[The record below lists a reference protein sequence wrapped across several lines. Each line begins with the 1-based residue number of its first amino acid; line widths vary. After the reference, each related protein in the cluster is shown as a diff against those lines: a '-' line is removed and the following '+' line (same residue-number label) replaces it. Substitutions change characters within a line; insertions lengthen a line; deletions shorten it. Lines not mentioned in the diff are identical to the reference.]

1 MAREFISWVLEDNV
15 AVLTINNPPMN
26 VISTPVSKEL
36 LECFREIDANEDCR
50 ALVVTGA
57 GDRAFMA
64 GADIKEFPEM
74 LGVNG
79 STYAFS
85 KLLHETFLC
94 LEGLS
99 IPTIDAVN
107 GYALGGGLELALA
120 FDIRIASEKAL
131 LGLPEIKLALMPGA
145 GGTQR
150 LPRLIGIS
158 RAKEMIF
165 SGEPISADEAL
176 KIGLVNK
183 VVPHGETLA
192 AAKEFAKIL
201 ASRPGASMKLI
212 KQVINRGMNMTLLE
226 GIEVE
231 RDLFDK
237 VFQTEDSKEG
247 VQAFMEKR
255 EPNLKHR

>member
-99 IPTIDAVN
+99 IPTIAAVN
-107 GYALGGGLELALA
+107 GY
-120 FDIRIASEKAL
+120 
-131 LGLPEIKLALMPGA
+131 
-145 GGTQR
+145 
-150 LPRLIGIS
+150 
-158 RAKEMIF
+158 
-165 SGEPISADEAL
+165 
-176 KIGLVNK
+176 
-183 VVPHGETLA
+183 
-192 AAKEFAKIL
+192 
-201 ASRPGASMKLI
+201 
-212 KQVINRGMNMTLLE
+212 
-226 GIEVE
+226 
-231 RDLFDK
+231 
-237 VFQTEDSKEG
+237 
-247 VQAFMEKR
+247 
-255 EPNLKHR
+255 